1 MTTYNQVLSEIQSL
15 SLSEQLRLLD
25 ELKVLVSHSIEVEGD
40 DETIPIEDILQSQA
54 AWEDYISG
62 KDQGITS
69 QDLKRKL
76 LGENFA

>member
-1 MTTYNQVLSEIQSL
+1 MTNYNQILSQIHSL
-15 SLSEQLRLLD
+15 SLSEQLRLLE
-25 ELKVLVSHSIEVEGD
+25 ELNLLVNQATEVQGEP
-40 DETIPIEDILQSQA
+40 ETISREEIIQSQE

-69 QDLKRKL
+69 KDLKHKL

>member
-1 MTTYNQVLSEIQSL
+1 MTTYNQVLTEIQSL

-40 DETIPIEDILQSQA
+40 DETIPIEDIMQSQT